1 MVLRGKGTIYPFF
14 YRVNHMVT
22 LTYNISIKFGE
33 ILIYLTS
40 DSLINESLS
49 LVMIPMIFH
58 NP

>member
-1 MVLRGKGTIYPFF
+1 
-14 YRVNHMVT
+14 MVT